1 MLARFEV
8 ENFLS
13 FDKKVEFSLIAGN
26 VRTKKKHLI
35 EDRSIKILKT
45 AVLYGANAS
54 GKSNLVHAIEFAKN
68 IIVEGLD
75 KVNILNSHYRLN
87 ENNINKPTIFNFEIK
102 AGTRYYSYG
111 FGLILSK
118 NQILEEWLYEISET
132 GEKPVFE
139 RTKDEKGIHQISFG
153 LKLQGDAKKRFD
165 VYKEDF
171 KSSDN
176 LLFLSE
182 INRKSLNDIQQQILP
197 LIEVYN
203 WFDNR
208 LTVIFPYSKF
218 QGLSF
223 VGDNSQMAETFNK
236 FLRIFQTGIKKVAS
250 KTENFDNIRIPD
262 EIKQQIRKD
271 VKSEFENNNTKNNQT
286 LLFSVNGKS
295 FTLFQNEEGE
305 YIIKKLGLEHE
316 ADYGKPVIFD
326 TDEESDGTQRLLDL
340 IPALAQIVKNDR
352 IVVIDEI
359 DRSLHS
365 KLTYTLFQ
373 IFLQLSV
380 NCESQ
385 LIATTHESL
394 LLDLDLFRKDEI
406 WFVEKEKN
414 ASRLYS
420 LDEFKVRND
429 KAIRKD
435 YLWGRYGAIPVFKS
449 FKNIET
455 CQTD

>member
-13 FDKKVEFSLIAGN
+13 FDKKVEFSLIAGD

-35 EDRSIKILKT
+35 EDRNIKILKT

-54 GKSNLVHAIEFAKN
+54 GKSNLVRAINFAKD
-68 IIVEGLD
+68 IIVEGLE
-75 KVNILNSHYRLN
+75 KVNVLNSHYRLN

-111 FGLILSK
+111 FGVILSK
-118 NQILEEWLYEISET
+118 NQILEEWLYEISEA
-132 GEKPVFE
+132 GEKLIFE
-139 RTKDEKGIHQISFG
+139 RIKDEEDVHQINFG
-153 LKLQGDAKKRFD
+153 LKLLGDAKKRFD
-165 VYKEDF
+165 VYKDDF

-197 LIEVYN
+197 LIEVYA
-203 WFDNR
+203 WFDKK
-208 LTVIFPYSKF
+208 LTVIFPCSRF

-223 VGDNSQMAETFNK
+223 VGDNTQMSDTFNEY
-236 FLRIFQTGIKKVAS
+236 LHIFQTGIKKVAS

-262 EIKQQIRKD
+262 AIKQQIRKD
-271 VKSEFENNNTKNNQT
+271 VKKEFEKDNIKDNST

-295 FTLFQNEEGE
+295 FTLFQNKEGE

-316 ADYGKPVIFD
+316 SDCGKSVVFD
-326 TDEESDGTQRLLDL
+326 MDEESDGTQRLLDL
-340 IPALAQIVKNDR
+340 IPALSQIVKNDR
-352 IVVIDEI
+352 VYVIDEI

-365 KLTYTLFQ
+365 KLTYSLFE
-373 IFLQLSV
+373 IFLQLST

-406 WFVEKEKN
+406 WFVEKEN
-414 ASRLYS
+414 NSSRIYS

-435 YLWGRYGAIPVFKS
+435 YLLGRYGAIPIFKS
-449 FKNIET
+449 FKNIDT
-455 CQTD
+455 CQID

>member
-1 MLARFEV
+1 MRFET

-13 FDKKVEFSLIAGN
+13 FDEKIEFSLIAGDI
-26 VRTKKKHLI
+26 RTKKKHLV
-35 EDRSIKILKT
+35 EDCNIKILKT

-54 GKSNLVHAIEFAKN
+54 GKSNLVRAIDFAKDV
-68 IIVEGLD
+68 ITEGLD
-75 KVNILNSHYRLN
+75 KANGLNCHYRLN

-102 AGTRYYSYG
+102 TGKQYYSYG
-111 FGLILSK
+111 FGVILAK
-118 NQILEEWLYEISET
+118 NQILEEWLYEISAS
-132 GEKPVFE
+132 GEKLIFE
-139 RTKDEKGIHQISFG
+139 RVRDNKGVHQINLG
-153 LKLQGDAKKRFD
+153 LKLHGDAKKRFD
-165 VYKEDF
+165 VYKDDF

-182 INRKSLNDIQQQILP
+182 INRKSLNDIQQQVFQ
-197 LIEVYN
+197 LIDVYD

-208 LTVIFPYSKF
+208 LTIIFPHSKF

-223 VGDNSQMAETFNK
+223 VGDNSQMSETFNK
-236 FLRIFQTGIKKVAS
+236 FLHIFQTGIKNVAS
-250 KTENFDNIRIPD
+250 KTENFDNIKIPD

-271 VKSEFENNNTKNNQT
+271 VKNEFEKDDIENDQT
-286 LLFSVNGKS
+286 LLFTVNGKS
-295 FTLFQNEEGE
+295 FTLFQNKEGE

-316 ADYGKPVIFD
+316 ADDGKQVVFD
-326 TDEESDGTQRLLDL
+326 ADEESDGTQRLLDL
-340 IPALAQIVKNDR
+340 IPALAQVVKNDR
-352 IVVIDEI
+352 IFVIDEV

-365 KLTYTLFQ
+365 KLTYTLFEM
-373 IFLQLSV
+373 FLQLSV
-380 NCESQ
+380 HCESQ

-394 LLDLDLFRKDEI
+394 LLDLDLFRRDEI

-435 YLWGRYGAIPVFKS
+435 YLMGRYGAIPIFKS
-449 FKNIET
+449 FKNLDA
-455 CQTD
+455 CQVD